1 MTLPGMSG
9 TTAAR
14 RPTRVVVIADVES
27 NAQALIDRV
36 LVPAG
41 IQAWTS
47 TQQGPA
53 PDVLVVDLTQLRGD
67 PFAGLRTW
75 RESGDKA
82 PAVVLASLFPAARLR
97 DLFRLGAGDVLLK
110 PYRPVELCK
119 AVLELAEA
127 RGGEAN
133 SEALTQKLEA
143 LQERFKRRSEELRL
157 LTEIGRVVV
166 NLGELDAI
174 LTRVVEAAAFVTE
187 AEEANIYLA
196 EPETQELVLRAS
208 KQAGQAHATLKRLR
222 VRDTLVGQVFRT
234 GQPVLR
240 QPSHEAGPLSVQTGF
255 LVQSL
260 IKVPLRQHKQIV
272 GVLGV
277 YNRLTPRSFNDHH
290 LTVITA
296 LADWAGVALERATLL
311 RRTQSA
317 SRPDSALTA
326 VPVQMIDSLDS
337 ATGALESLIGGD
349 HGELKGEQ
357 LDQLKAI
364 QNNLELM
371 RAMPVVM
378 IDRSEAER
386 LLDLPAL
393 VRAVAQEHHPLGER
407 RGISVEIEASPPVPL
422 FPGDHRRVRQVV
434 AALVL
439 SAMQRTQQGRVSLKT
454 QRFEVVRGRSN
465 GFKIPETME
474 LQDGPWASVTVSDS
488 SLGLSPDTRRS
499 IDAPSANPSDGKTGP
514 GLSFGEIRM
523 IAESLGG
530 VLWHD
535 QTSAGPSVT
544 FAFPA
549 M

>member
-1 MTLPGMSG
+1 MSG
-9 TTAAR
+9 TAGAR
-14 RPTRVVVIADVES
+14 RPTRAVVIADVES

-36 LVPAG
+36 LAPAG

-47 TQQGPA
+47 SQKAPP

-67 PFAGLRTW
+67 PLAGLRAW
-75 RESGDKA
+75 RETGDKA

-97 DLFRLGAGDVLLK
+97 DLFRLGASDVLLK
-110 PYRPVELCK
+110 PYRPLELCK
-119 AVLELAEA
+119 AVLELAES
-127 RGGEAN
+127 RSNDLSLEAT
-133 SEALTQKLEA
+133 AGKLEA
-143 LQERFKRRSEELRL
+143 MQEQFKRRSEELRL

-196 EPETQELVLRAS
+196 EPDTQELVLRAS
-208 KQAGQAHATLKRLR
+208 KQAGQHHATLKRLR

-240 QPSHEAGPLSVQTGF
+240 QPSLEGGPLSVQTGF

-260 IKVPLRQHKQIV
+260 IKVPLRQHKKIV

-277 YNRLTPRSFNDHH
+277 YNRLNRRSFSDHQ
-290 LTVITA
+290 LTVLTA

-311 RRTQSA
+311 RRNESA
-317 SRPDSALTA
+317 RRPDSALTA
-326 VPVQMIDSLDS
+326 VPVQMINTLDNATTGLQSLMD
-337 ATGALESLIGGD
+337 
-349 HGELKGEQ
+349 GELGELRGEQ
-357 LDQLKAI
+357 LDKLRAVHHD
-364 QNNLELM
+364 LELM
-371 RAMPVVM
+371 RSMPVVM
-378 IDRSEAER
+378 IDQSEAER
-386 LLDLPAL
+386 LLDLPAI
-393 VRAVAQEHHPLGER
+393 VRAVAEEHHQLGAR
-407 RGISVEIEASPPVPL
+407 RGISIEVEPSSPVPL
-422 FPGDHRRVRQVV
+422 FPGDRRRVQQVV

-439 SAMQRTQQGRVSLKT
+439 SALHRTQQGRVLLRAE
-454 QRFEVVRGRSN
+454 RFDVVRGRGN
-465 GFKIPETME
+465 GFRIPRNLVLE
-474 LQDGPWASVTVSDS
+474 DGPWASVTVSDS

-499 IDAPSANPSDGKTGP
+499 IEAESADPADGKTGP

-535 QTSAGPSVT
+535 QTADGPSIT

-549 M
+549 V

>member
-1 MTLPGMSG
+1 
-9 TTAAR
+9 
-14 RPTRVVVIADVES
+14 
-27 NAQALIDRV
+27 LIDRV

-41 IQAWTS
+41 LQAWVPG
-47 TQQGPA
+47 QQAPA

-67 PFAGLRTW
+67 PFAGLRAW
-75 RESGDKA
+75 RDTGDKA

-97 DLFRLGAGDVLLK
+97 DLFRLGTGDVLLK

-119 AVLELAEA
+119 VILELAEA
-127 RGGEAN
+127 RGGETS
-133 SEALTQKLEA
+133 SEALARKLEA
-143 LQERFKRRSEELRL
+143 MQGQFKRRSEELRL

-166 NLGELDAI
+166 NLDELDAI

-196 EPETQELVLRAS
+196 EPDTQELVLRAS
-208 KQAGQAHATLKRLR
+208 KQAGHPHATLKRLR

-234 GQPVLR
+234 GQPVTR
-240 QPSHEAGPLSVQTGF
+240 QPSPEAGPLSVQTGF

-260 IKVPLRQHKQIV
+260 IKVPLRQHREIV

-277 YNRLTPRSFNDHH
+277 YNRLTPRSFSDHH
-290 LTVITA
+290 LTVMTA

-311 RRTQSA
+311 RQA
-317 SRPDSALTA
+317 GPVAQPDSTPTASALTA
-326 VPVQMIDSLDS
+326 VPVQMIHSLDS
-337 ATGALESLIGGD
+337 ARAALESLLGGD
-349 HGELKGEQ
+349 HAGLRAEQ

-364 QNNLELM
+364 KNDLELM
-371 RAMPVVM
+371 RSMPVVM

-386 LLDLPAL
+386 LLDLPAI
-393 VRAVAQEHHPLGER
+393 VRAVAKEHHPLGAR
-407 RGISVEIEASPPVPL
+407 RGISVEIEASPPLPL
-422 FPGDHRRVRQVV
+422 FPGDRGRVQQVV

-439 SAMQRTQQGRVSLKT
+439 TALHRTQQGRVSLRAE
-454 QRFEVVRGRSN
+454 RFDVVRGRSN
-465 GFKIPETME
+465 GFKIPDG
-474 LQDGPWASVTVSDS
+474 LQLEDGRWASVTVSDS

-499 IDAPSANPSDGKTGP
+499 IEAPTANPADGKTGP

-535 QTSAGPSVT
+535 QTAAGPSVT

-549 M
+549 I

>member
-1 MTLPGMSG
+1 MSG
-9 TTAAR
+9 QTAQR
-14 RPTRVVVIADVES
+14 RPTRVVVLADVES

-47 TQQGPA
+47 NQEAPA
-53 PDVLVVDLTQLRGD
+53 PDVLVVDLSQLRGD
-67 PFAGLRTW
+67 PFAGLKAW
-75 RESGDKA
+75 REKGDKS
-82 PAVVLASLFPAARLR
+82 PAVVLASLFPASRLR

-119 AVLELAEA
+119 AVLELAETRGSEVSSDTLA
-127 RGGEAN
+127 R
-133 SEALTQKLEA
+133 KLEA
-143 LQERFKRRSEELRL
+143 MQEQYKRRSEELRL

-196 EPETQELVLRAS
+196 EPDTQELVLRAS
-208 KQAGQAHATLKRLR
+208 KQAGQHHATLKRLR

-234 GQPVLR
+234 GQPVMR
-240 QPSHEAGPLSVQTGF
+240 QPSVEGGPLSVQTGF

-260 IKVPLRQHKQIV
+260 IKVPLRQHKKIV

-277 YNRLTPRSFNDHH
+277 YNRMTPRSFSDHH
-290 LTVITA
+290 LTVMTA

-311 RRTQSA
+311 RQS
-317 SRPDSALTA
+317 STRPDSALTA

-337 ATGALESLIGGD
+337 ATSALEDLIEGKVGP
-349 HGELKGEQ
+349 LPANQ
-357 LDQLKAI
+357 LDQLRAI
-364 QNNLELM
+364 HENLQLM
-371 RAMPVVM
+371 RSMPVVM

-393 VRAVAQEHHPLGER
+393 VRQVAQEHHPLGAR
-407 RGISVEIEASPPVPL
+407 RGISVEVQPSSPVAL
-422 FPGDHRRVRQVV
+422 FPGDRRRVQQVV
-434 AALVL
+434 AALVTTAL
-439 SAMQRTQQGRVSLKT
+439 QRTQQGRVQLKA
-454 QRFEVVRGRSN
+454 QRFDVRRGRSN
-465 GFKIPETME
+465 GFSIPDGLE
-474 LQDGPWASVTVSDS
+474 LEDGPWASVTVSDS
-488 SLGLSPDTRRS
+488 SPGLSPDTRRS
-499 IDAPSANPSDGKTGP
+499 IEAPTANPADGKTGP

-535 QTSAGPSVT
+535 QTPTGPSVT

>member
-1 MTLPGMSG
+1 MSG
-9 TTAAR
+9 TTAGR
-14 RPTRVVVIADVES
+14 RPTRAVVIADVES

-36 LVPAG
+36 LTPAG

-47 TQQGPA
+47 SQQAPP

-67 PFAGLRTW
+67 PLAGLRAW
-75 RESGDKA
+75 RETGDKA

-110 PYRPVELCK
+110 PYRPLELCK
-119 AVLELAEA
+119 AVFELAES
-127 RGGEAN
+127 RGSEAN
-133 SEALTQKLEA
+133 SEALAGKLDA
-143 LQERFKRRSEELRL
+143 MQEKFKRRSEELRL
-157 LTEIGRVVV
+157 LTDIGRVVV

-196 EPETQELVLRAS
+196 EPDTQELVLRAS
-208 KQAGQAHATLKRLR
+208 KQAGQHHATLKRLR

-234 GQPVLR
+234 GQPVMR
-240 QPSHEAGPLSVQTGF
+240 QPSLEGGPLSVQTGF

-260 IKVPLRQHKQIV
+260 IKVPLRQHKKIV

-277 YNRLTPRSFNDHH
+277 YNRLTRRSFSDHQ
-290 LTVITA
+290 LTVLTA

-311 RRTQSA
+311 RQNQSA
-317 SRPDSALTA
+317 NRPSSALTA
-326 VPVQMIDSLDS
+326 VPVQMINTLDS
-337 ATGALESLIGGD
+337 ASNRLEALIDEQLGQ
-349 HGELKGEQ
+349 LQGEQ
-357 LDQLKAI
+357 LDQLRAVRSD
-364 QNNLELM
+364 LELM
-371 RAMPVVM
+371 RSMPVVM
-378 IDRSEAER
+378 IDQSEAER

-393 VRAVAQEHHPLGER
+393 VRDVAQEHHQLGAR
-407 RGISVEIEASPPVPL
+407 RGISVEVDASSPVPL
-422 FPGDHRRVRQVV
+422 FPGDRRRVQQVV

-439 SAMQRTQQGRVSLKT
+439 SALHRTQQGKVSLKAE
-454 QRFEVVRGRSN
+454 RFDVVRGRGN
-465 GFKIPETME
+465 GFKIPDDLE
-474 LQDGPWASVTVSDS
+474 LEDGPWASVTVSDS

-499 IDAPSANPSDGKTGP
+499 IDAPTANPGEGKSGP

-535 QTSAGPSVT
+535 QSAAGPSIT

-549 M
+549 V